1 VAVDWWSFG
10 TLIYEMLTGWPP
22 FYDKNIKRMCEKILA
37 APLVFPV
44 RIPVSQVGRS
54 VGHTVLC
61 CVRGGELRYE
71 MR

>member
-1 VAVDWWSFG
+1 MQVAVDWWSFG

-44 RIPVSQVGRS
+44 RIPVSPVCDAS
-54 VGHTVLC
+54 V
-61 CVRGGELRYE
+61 R
-71 MR
+71 